1 MLKTVPDVGSCA
13 GRRAPAQ
20 RPNVAGV
27 AALCIAALTAWSPA
41 RAQMPL
47 PTLPGA
53 PHGTGSAPHGTGSAA
68 TGRSSAGGSSAGS
81 PSPVAPPAAGS
92 ATPPLPY
99 PLAGAPPEDA
109 DVGDPAVATA
119 ARLSGDDKRTRL
131 TVDLSRTIDMRAFP
145 LPDPYRVVIE
155 IPKVRFD
162 LPVDAGDHG
171 QGLVKGFHYGLV
183 KSTTSRIVVD
193 LAGPAKVARAI
204 VEPAADGQ
212 PARMVL
218 DVVAVERDT
227 FLRAV
232 AIENRLPRAVPAQP
246 APQSADSRPV
256 IAIDAGHGGI
266 DPGTRAHRSGEVEKD
281 LTLVFANQLRAKLE
295 ATGKYRVVMTR
306 SDDTFVELSQ
316 RVAIARNQRAQLLI
330 SIHCDALPRGE
341 GEAQGATV
349 YTLSDLPSDA
359 EAQRLADA
367 ENDADVTG
375 GVEELPDAERKQTA
389 DILADLA
396 QRETKAFSADF
407 ARWVVKEMTVAAR
420 MYKHPMKSAAFRI
433 LKAPDV
439 PSVLIELGYLSN
451 PHDLK
456 QLVSETWR
464 ARTADAIVHAVR
476 NFFTTRVAGG
486 TSPRAQ

>member
-1 MLKTVPDVGSCA
+1 
-13 GRRAPAQ
+13 
-20 RPNVAGV
+20 
-27 AALCIAALTAWSPA
+27 
-41 RAQMPL
+41 MPL
-47 PTLPGA
+47 PTLPAAPHGTGAGA
-53 PHGTGSAPHGTGSAA
+53 PHGTGGGVSTGT
-68 TGRSSAGGSSAGS
+68 SSAGS
-81 PSPVAPPAAGS
+81 SSGSPSRVAAPPAAAAGTG
-92 ATPPLPY
+92 TPPLPY

-119 ARLSGDDKRTRL
+119 ARLSGDNKRTRL
-131 TVDLSRTIDMRAFP
+131 TVDLSRTVDMRAFP
-145 LPDPYRVVIE
+145 LADPYRVVIE

-162 LPVDAGDHG
+162 LPADAGDQS

-183 KSTTSRIVVD
+183 KSTTSRVVID
-193 LAGPAKVARAI
+193 LSGPAKVARAI

-218 DVVAVERDT
+218 DLVAVERDT

-232 AIENRLPRAVPAQP
+232 AIENRLPRALPAQP
-246 APQSADSRPV
+246 APQTADSRPV
-256 IAIDAGHGGI
+256 VAIDAGHGGV
-266 DPGTRAHRSGEVEKD
+266 DPGTRAQRSGEVEKD
-281 LTLVFANQLRAKLE
+281 VTLAFANQLRAKLE

-349 YTLSDLPSDA
+349 YTLSELPSDA

-407 ARWVVKEMTVAAR
+407 ARRVVKEMTVAAR
-420 MYKHPMKSAAFRI
+420 MYKHPLKSAAFRI

-451 PHDLK
+451 PRDLK

-464 ARTADAIVHAVR
+464 TRAADAIVHAVR
-476 NFFTTRVAGG
+476 NFFTTTRVAGG
-486 TSPRAQ
+486 TPPRAQ